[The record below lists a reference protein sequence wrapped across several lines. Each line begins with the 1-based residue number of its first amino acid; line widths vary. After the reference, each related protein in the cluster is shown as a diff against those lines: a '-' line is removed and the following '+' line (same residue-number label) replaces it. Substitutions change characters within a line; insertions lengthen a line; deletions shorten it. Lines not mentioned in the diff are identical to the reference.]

1 MIDLILGDFLPYIIA
16 GFGAL
21 ASVVVAYLK
30 GRSSANA
37 KRDADEMQNAY
48 KNERLR
54 DEIDNRNDGPDAR
67 DSLRD
72 KWGRD

>member
-1 MIDLILGDFLPYIIA
+1 MIELILGDFLPYIIA
-16 GFGAL
+16 GLGAL
-21 ASVVVAYLK
+21 ASVVMAYLK

-37 KRDADEMQNAY
+37 KRDAEEMQNAY

-54 DEIDNRNDGPDAR
+54 DEIDNRNDGSDAR

-72 KWGRD
+72 QWGRD

>member
-1 MIDLILGDFLPYIIA
+1 MIELILGDFLPYIIA
-16 GFGAL
+16 GLGAL
-21 ASVVVAYLK
+21 ASVVMAYLK

-37 KRDADEMQNAY
+37 KRDAEEMQNAY

-54 DEIDNRNDGPDAR
+54 DEIDNRNDGPHAR
-67 DSLRD
+67 DRLRD

>member
-16 GFGAL
+16 GLGAL

-48 KNERLR
+48 NNERLR
-54 DEIDNRNDGPDAR
+54 NEIDARNDGPDAR
-67 DSLRD
+67 DRLRD
-72 KWGRD
+72 DWQR

>member
-1 MIDLILGDFLPYIIA
+1 MTGAILDLIIGPIGA
-16 GFGAL
+16 GLAAL

-37 KRDADEMQNAY
+37 KRDAEEMQNAY

-54 DEIDNRNDGPDAR
+54 NEIDNRNDGPDAR
-67 DSLRD
+67 DRLRD
-72 KWGRD
+72 EWGRD

>member
-1 MIDLILGDFLPYIIA
+1 MIELILGDFLPYIIA
-16 GFGAL
+16 GLGAL
-21 ASVVVAYLK
+21 ASVVMAYLK

-37 KRDADEMQNAY
+37 KRDAEEMQNAY

-54 DEIDNRNDGPDAR
+54 DEIDNRNNSSDAR
-67 DSLRD
+67 DRLRD

>member
-37 KRDADEMQNAY
+37 KRDAEDMQNAY

-54 DEIDNRNDGPDAR
+54 DEIDNRNDGSDAR
-67 DSLRD
+67 DSLRND
-72 KWGRD
+72 WKR